1 MSSFDSIITYH
12 NAFYIQMILYAW
24 GIEPHLR
31 EFRLPVEQ
39 FNYLIKPGK
48 GHWDPLRT
56 IRDQVIM

>member
-1 MSSFDSIITYH
+1 
-12 NAFYIQMILYAW
+12 MILYAW